1 LAKIEL
7 IITGD
12 NSGAVNAL
20 RGLANVVINV
30 NNTIN
35 NVNNGVN
42 NFNNQ
47 INNYGD
53 RVRNASE
60 STERFGKSLL
70 NLSIIAG
77 GAYMAITK
85 IKDALTS
92 LIKPGMEFESSIET
106 GRLGVAGIL
115 MSMTQVNGQA
125 WQLPQA
131 LKQADKYMDDVIS
144 KARKWRLSVD
154 DVLEAYQGLFAPGLR
169 GGMDPEQIAEYA
181 AVMTK
186 TAYAFNLPKLQ
197 ILQEARAMLTG
208 DIDQNAAIARSLG
221 ITPADIERAK
231 QSSAGLFAFLMDKL
245 SGFKAV
251 AEVYSDTLP
260 GKIKQLKDAF
270 TQASSQGFKP
280 FYEFGKTVLD
290 DLANRI
296 LVIDKNTKEIKGI
309 NPDLLSS
316 LNAVSKAVISI
327 VKSLLDIGTQ
337 AGPVIVS
344 TLRGV
349 ADILQ
354 VIAQHGREVFNVIAS
369 LFIANQLSAL
379 FGGGAA
385 AASKLFAIL
394 KTIVEVITTVGRM
407 AKIVFAA
414 TMANGIAGAITAMGR
429 LVTVLRSAN
438 TALKAMQLLAA
449 MKNPI
454 LFAATLATI
463 ANIDTIIEKT
473 ESLFGNKNGE
483 TSDWNPTGK
492 PSRPYRDEEDAAIA
506 KEEQAGALEIALK
519 ENRDAWDLIKSR
531 YDVKIA
537 AIETQSDQDQKTIQR
552 MIQQEEDKQQA
563 DLKVGLPGNPNYVQN
578 KSALEQEI
586 LNIQL
591 QAKQQQ
597 REELANLIA
606 VGENQQ
612 KQSEVNPF
620 KNQLTKL
627 DAAIAELGAS
637 IGVSTKEFNEINSI
651 ASLFKGTVN
660 DLSQATMGTSDS
672 VKTFIRAISG
682 QESGS
687 EEGNYDAHNENSGAS
702 GRFQIMPENWGPWVS
717 EAIAAGVQVGY
728 EKNAENQ
735 DKVAEFQF
743 TKLFKEFGN
752 WADVARAWYAGSGFK
767 RYTPEQLDT
776 PIDSAGKYGP
786 AGNFHPLGS
795 DPSINAYAASVMA
808 RMSSIAP
815 DTDTG
820 ANQLTASA
828 DQLRDAL
835 KQVGAST
842 PGAVKLLEEAKS
854 LIDEASKLDQ
864 EMLNLQ
870 GKTAEAMRK
879 QLEPQKNALV
889 DKFNAWGL
897 TDYADKAQKVFDVNM
912 LKADF
917 AQSQSNLEIANEE
930 MVTVQIDL
938 LNNMATGTKSA
949 TQVSDEYVKQ
959 YNNKTQ
965 AILAELQHQLAAAGD
980 DKELANKIRAAI
992 RGISDKLSAFF
1003 DAVIQRIDAELQN
1016 EISMIN
1022 AERGLTSMQKQDAI
1036 DSVTRQKAAERA
1048 DRYGKKAEEL
1058 RNADKRAGT
1067 TDNDSQIIDLENSA
1081 ELNRRLAETPTL
1093 LDKIH
1098 QSSKQAF
1105 EDGLLTFLTTGI
1117 TECKNLGEAFRNLAN
1132 SVLQSIQKIYAEAV
1146 TKNIMNMFNLGANNV
1161 TKGDAWTLSNGKK
1174 LDPTFGFAD
1183 GGDVQGPG
1191 TGTSDSILARLSN
1204 GEFVIKAAS
1213 VQKYGANFLHR
1224 LNNGLVPHNLTPRF
1238 ATGGLVGT
1246 SVEGAAGIASSIQG
1260 GDVSVPLKVINVTDP
1275 NEVGRYLQSRNGEK
1289 VMVNFMK
1296 NNAGIVRQ
1304 ILNIRG

>member
-1 LAKIEL
+1 MAKIEL

-47 INNYGD
+47 INNFGN
-53 RVRNASE
+53 RVRNASD

-85 IKDALTS
+85 MKDVLTS
-92 LIKPGMEFESSIET
+92 LIKPGMDFASTVET

-115 MSMTQVNGQA
+115 MSMTLVNGQA
-125 WQLPQA
+125 WELPQA
-131 LKQADKYMDDVIS
+131 LKQADKYMEDVIT

-169 GGMDPEQIAEYA
+169 GGMDPEQISEYA

-186 TAYAFNLPKLQ
+186 TAYAFNLPKIQ

-208 DIDQNAAIARSLG
+208 DIDQNATIAKSLG

-231 QSSAGLFAFLMDKL
+231 QSSEGLFAFLMNKL

-270 TQASSQGFKP
+270 TQASSEGFKP

-296 LVIDKNTKEIKGI
+296 LVIDKNTKEIKGV
-309 NPDLLSS
+309 NPELLSS
-316 LNAVSKAVISI
+316 LNAVSTAVISI

-344 TLRGV
+344 ALRAV

-354 VIAQHGREVFNVIAS
+354 VVAQHGREVFNVIAS
-369 LFIANQLSAL
+369 LFIANQLSAV

-473 ESLFGNKNGE
+473 ESLFGNKKGE

-492 PSRPYRDEEDAAIA
+492 PSRPNRDEEDAAIA
-506 KEEQAGALEIALK
+506 KEERAEATEIALK
-519 ENRDAWDLIKSR
+519 ESREAWDLIKSR

-537 AIETQSDQDQKTIQR
+537 AIEAQSEQDQKIIQR
-552 MIQQEEDKQQA
+552 MIQQEDDKQQA
-563 DLKVGLPGNPNYVQN
+563 DQKVGLPGNPNYVQN

-627 DAAIAELGAS
+627 DAAIAELGNS

-651 ASLFKGTVN
+651 ASLFKGTVAAA
-660 DLSQATMGTSDS
+660 DRTAVPAG
-672 VKTFIRAISG
+672 
-682 QESGS
+682 
-687 EEGNYDAHNENSGAS
+687 EGNAWSREVGGVNIEGLKDNAKSAIDMLGAWFQKETGKQMTVSSGLRDWNSHPNGPGGHVSGTKFDVVDDA
-702 GRFQIMPENWGPWVS
+702 VS
-717 EAIAAGVQVGY
+717 RDLEDNKNGIRDRMIAYAKSIGLQVLD
-728 EKNAENQ
+728 E
-735 DKVAEFQF
+735 
-743 TKLFKEFGN
+743 
-752 WADVARAWYAGSGFK
+752 YA
-767 RYTPEQLDT
+767 
-776 PIDSAGKYGP
+776 
-786 AGNFHPLGS
+786 
-795 DPSINAYAASVMA
+795 DPSERATAGHLDFNAKDFTA
-808 RMSSIAP
+808 
-815 DTDTG
+815 TDTG
-820 ANQLTASA
+820 LANQLSGSA

-879 QLEPQKNALV
+879 QLEPQKDALV

-897 TDYADKAQKVFDVNM
+897 TDYADKAQKVFDINM

-917 AQSQSNLEIANEE
+917 AQSQRNVE
-930 MVTVQIDL
+930 VTTGDL
-938 LNNMATGTKSA
+938 IT
-949 TQVSDEYVKQ
+949 TQNDLMNDLAKG
-959 YNNKTQ
+959 NKTAAQ
-965 AILAELQHQLAAAGD
+965 VTQEYADTYNSRLKTEVANLRKQLADADKNG
-980 DKELANKIRAAI
+980 DKELANSIRAELRKIPEA
-992 RGISDKLSAFF
+992 ISDFAEK
-1003 DAVIQRIDAELQN
+1003 VIQQINSDLQAEIN
-1016 EISMIN
+1016 RIN
-1022 AERGLTSMQKQDAI
+1022 ANRGLTSMQKADAI
-1036 DSVTRQKAAERA
+1036 EAAQRMAYSRTA
-1048 DRYGKKAEEL
+1048 DA
-1058 RNADKRAGT
+1058 
-1067 TDNDSQIIDLENSA
+1067 QIIKAQKIRESPEGRESDAIALEEA
-1081 ELNRRLAETPTL
+1081 AALNRKLAETPTL
-1093 LDKIH
+1093 LDDIH
-1098 QSSKQAF
+1098 RASKQGL
-1105 EDGLLTFLTTGI
+1105 EDGLLTFLTDGI
-1117 TECKNLGEAFRNLAN
+1117 TQCNSLGEAFRNLLMT
-1132 SVLQSIQKIYAEAV
+1132 VLNSIQRMYAEAV
-1146 TKNIMNMFNLGANNV
+1146 NKNIMNALFPSSKSPV
-1161 TKGDAWTLSNGKK
+1161 ET
-1174 LDPTFGFAD
+1174 PTFTMPTQTVSAFAD
-1183 GGDVQGPG
+1183 GGNVQGPG

-1204 GEFVIKAAS
+1204 GEFVIKATS
-1213 VQKYGANFLHR
+1213 VQKYGANFLHK
-1224 LNNGLVPHNLTPRF
+1224 LNNGLVPRNLTPRF
-1238 ATGGLVGT
+1238 ATGGLVGA
-1246 SVEGAAGIASSIQG
+1246 SADGAAGIASSIQG

-1275 NEVGRYLQSRNGEK
+1275 NEVGRYLSTRSGER

-1296 NNAGIVRQ
+1296 NNAGVMRQ
-1304 ILNIRG
+1304 ILNIKG

>member
-20 RGLANVVINV
+20 RGLANVVVNV

-47 INNYGD
+47 INNFGN
-53 RVRNASE
+53 RVKNASE
-60 STERFGKSLL
+60 STDRFGKSLL

-92 LIKPGMEFESSIET
+92 LIKPGMDFESTVET

-115 MSMTQVNGQA
+115 MSMTLVNGQA
-125 WQLPQA
+125 WELPQA
-131 LKQADKYMDDVIS
+131 LKQADKYMEDVIT

-169 GGMDPEQIAEYA
+169 GGMDPEQISEYA

-186 TAYAFNLPKLQ
+186 TAYAFNLPKIQ

-208 DIDQNAAIARSLG
+208 DIDQNATIAKSLG

-231 QSSAGLFAFLMDKL
+231 QSSEGLFAFLMNKL

-270 TQASSQGFKP
+270 TQASSEGFKP

-296 LVIDKNTKEIKGI
+296 LVIDKNTKEIKGV
-309 NPDLLSS
+309 NPELLSS

-344 TLRGV
+344 ALRAI

-354 VIAQHGREVFNVIAS
+354 VVAQHGRDVFNVIAS
-369 LFIANQLSAL
+369 LFIANQLSAV

-385 AASKLFAIL
+385 AATKLFAIL

-473 ESLFGNKNGE
+473 ESLFGSKKGE

-492 PSRPYRDEEDAAIA
+492 PSRPNRDEEDAAIA
-506 KEEQAGALEIALK
+506 KEERAEATEIALK
-519 ENRDAWDLIKSR
+519 ESREAWDLIKSR

-537 AIETQSDQDQKTIQR
+537 AIEAQSEQDQKTIQR
-552 MIQQEEDKQQA
+552 MLQQEEDKQQA
-563 DLKVGLPGNPNYVQN
+563 ELKVGLPGNPNYVQN
-578 KSALEQEI
+578 QSALEQEI

-591 QAKQQQ
+591 QAKQKQ

-606 VGENQQ
+606 IGENQQ

-627 DAAIAELGAS
+627 DAAITELSNS

-651 ASLFKGTVN
+651 ASLFRGTVKN
-660 DLSQATMGTSDS
+660 AGPTG
-672 VKTFIRAISG
+672 
-682 QESGS
+682 
-687 EEGNYDAHNENSGAS
+687 EGN
-702 GRFQIMPENWGPWVS
+702 
-717 EAIAAGVQVGY
+717 
-728 EKNAENQ
+728 
-735 DKVAEFQF
+735 
-743 TKLFKEFGN
+743 
-752 WADVARAWYAGSGFK
+752 AWYREVANVNIEGLKDNTKSAIDMLGAWFQKETGKQMTVSSGLRDWGGHVSGTKFDVVDDAVSTELEENKNNIRNRMIEYAKSIGLQVLDEYANPSERATAGH
-767 RYTPEQLDT
+767 LD
-776 PIDSAGKYGP
+776 
-786 AGNFHPLGS
+786 F
-795 DPSINAYAASVMA
+795 NAKDFTA
-808 RMSSIAP
+808 
-815 DTDTG
+815 TDTG
-820 ANQLTASA
+820 LANQLSGSA

-879 QLEPQKNALV
+879 QLEPQKDALV

-897 TDYADKAQKVFDVNM
+897 TDYAVKAQKVFDINM
-912 LKADF
+912 LRADF

-930 MVTVQIDL
+930 MVTVQINL

-949 TQVSDEYVKQ
+949 AQVSDEYTKQ
-959 YNNKTQ
+959 YNEKMQ
-965 AILAELQHQLAAAGD
+965 AILAELQRQLAAAGD
-980 DKELANKIRAAI
+980 DRELANKIRAAI
-992 RGISDKLSAFF
+992 RGISNKLSEFF
-1003 DAVIQRIDAELQN
+1003 DAVIQRIDAEMQN
-1016 EISMIN
+1016 EIAMIN
-1022 AERGLTSMQKQDAI
+1022 ADRGMTSMQKQDAI
-1036 DSVTRQKAAERA
+1036 DAVTRQKAAERA
-1048 DRYGKKAEEL
+1048 NEYEKEARVLREKDRRGNTND
-1058 RNADKRAGT
+1058 NAAAIV
-1067 TDNDSQIIDLENSA
+1067 NLEKSA
-1081 ELNRRLAETPTL
+1081 ELNRRLSETPTL

-1117 TECKNLGEAFRNLAN
+1117 TECKNLGEAFRNLAI
-1132 SVLQSIQKIYAEAV
+1132 SVLQSIQKIYAQDM
-1146 TKNIMNMFNLGANNV
+1146 TKRIMVSLGF
-1161 TKGDAWTLSNGKK
+1161 GDKPQKNAE
-1174 LDPTFGFAD
+1174 
-1183 GGDVQGPG
+1183 GGHIQGPG
-1191 TGTSDSILARLSN
+1191 TGTSDSILSWLSN

-1213 VQKYGANFLHR
+1213 VQKYGSNFLHR

-1238 ATGGLVGT
+1238 ATGGLVGA
-1246 SVEGAAGIASSIQG
+1246 SAEGAAGIASSIQG
-1260 GDVSVPLKVINVTDP
+1260 GDVTVPLKVVNVTDP
-1275 NEVGRYLQSRNGEK
+1275 NEVGRYLSSRPGER

-1296 NNAGIVRQ
+1296 NNAGVMRQ
-1304 ILNIRG
+1304 ILDIRG